1 MLVMELH
8 FFERLT
14 VTNPP
19 FVSEQELHFGCC
31 VQEVPLQRRRAI
43 IPVCSWALS
52 IHFVELVVTSRHIPP
67 TSDRFENHAQLAHRD
82 ALHGVSPA
90 SSHFHSHD
98 RPQNRLP
105 LARPEALHAR
115 GARLLRDLSRTHRR
129 ACR

>member
-19 FVSEQELHFGCC
+19 FVSEQELHFGGCF
-31 VQEVPLQRRRAI
+31 PLLRRMAI

-82 ALHGVSPA
+82 ALHGVSLA

-105 LARPEALHAR
+105 LACPEALHAR

>member
-43 IPVCSWALS
+43 IPVCSWALL
-52 IHFVELVVTSRHIPP
+52 I
-67 TSDRFENHAQLAHRD
+67 
-82 ALHGVSPA
+82 VSA
-90 SSHFHSHD
+90 
-98 RPQNRLP
+98 NRLIYIKS
-105 LARPEALHAR
+105 LNDFRDFFYSLNNAVSSN
-115 GARLLRDLSRTHRR
+115 RLIVI
-129 ACR
+129 

>member
-19 FVSEQELHFGCC
+19 LFLNKRLHFGGAFRGF
-31 VQEVPLQRRRAI
+31 PLLRRMAI

-82 ALHGVSPA
+82 ALHGVSLAGSGLCPFPGNILVPTDLGFA
-90 SSHFHSHD
+90 QF
-98 RPQNRLP
+98 P
-105 LARPEALHAR
+105 LHCA
-115 GARLLRDLSRTHRR
+115 
-129 ACR
+129 